1 MPLDAVAL
9 GAITK
14 ELNEILCDY
23 RIEKIHQPE
32 KDEIILHVKGA
43 TGAKRLVISANS
55 ANARIHLIEET
66 KQNPD
71 SPPMFCM
78 LMRKYMTGGKI
89 KSVKRIGYERICE
102 ITLEC
107 RNELGD
113 TVERRIMCEIMGRN
127 SNIIMLKKK
136 LLVCLNSINTLYIFS
151 CKTF

>member
-1 MPLDAVAL
+1 MNKK
-9 GAITK
+9 TK
-14 ELNEILCDY
+14 
-23 RIEKIHQPE
+23 K
-32 KDEIILHVKGA
+32 
-43 TGAKRLVISANS
+43 LVISANS
-55 ANARIHLIEET
+55 ANARIQLVEET

-113 TVERRIMCEIMGRN
+113 TVERRIICEIMGKYAN
-127 SNIIMLKKK
+127 FILLDSDYKIISALKMIDFSESSIRQILKRLPPMLH
-136 LLVCLNSINTLYIFS
+136 
-151 CKTF
+151 